1 MELTI
6 QNKSNQS
13 FTSLKPIPKLA
24 KKIGGSALQ
33 EVTPA
38 LEKLANDVDLEII
51 PKKGFFSKIKSLIF
65 FVTNKNEKDG
75 RFFSLSID
83 PKKYLEGN
91 NTTHYKQVDSFTRE
105 NILEAAQAAK
115 DLNTKGLKVPKKS
128 VTIMPADAVILA
140 KFMQK

>member
-6 QNKSNQS
+6 QNKPNQS

-33 EVTPA
+33 EATTA
-38 LEKLANDVDLEII
+38 LEII

-91 NTTHYKQVDSFTRE
+91 NTTHYKQVDSFTKE

>member
-1 MELTI
+1 M
-6 QNKSNQS
+6 
-13 FTSLKPIPKLA
+13 
-24 KKIGGSALQ
+24 
-33 EVTPA
+33 
-38 LEKLANDVDLEII
+38 DLEII

-91 NTTHYKQVDSFTRE
+91 NTTHYKQVDSFTKE

-115 DLNTKGLKVPKKS
+115 DLNTKDLNHSSICSVQNWCKGSKSSFPCPTKQGTLTTNKGGKK
-128 VTIMPADAVILA
+128 
-140 KFMQK
+140 